1 MLWCVRFVNVMMSN
15 EWLSWKNSE
24 GKNVTHNLNTHTNIF
39 VILFCVFFVFL
50 QCWCHGINTLERNTE
65 NCNTSMLFTSSV
77 QKKSSQ
83 LINNRHFGQHQL
95 LLFVMV
101 THTHSISMH
110 TPNVYSSLQIT
121 HPCVFLFALRL
132 LILHH
137 RYEQQLFKETWQWF
151 HPRVPQCE
159 WTWLSETSH
168 LTKCHIRMILWIH
181 GYINDTKCERVR
193 HAWTQSTF
201 LEVHRVFGSVSIVF
215 RENRTKN
222 DGHNNFNWNFIMR
235 ETWGSFSRTSPHFS
249 GFCT

>member
-1 MLWCVRFVNVMMSN
+1 
-15 EWLSWKNSE
+15 
-24 GKNVTHNLNTHTNIF
+24 
-39 VILFCVFFVFL
+39 
-50 QCWCHGINTLERNTE
+50 
-65 NCNTSMLFTSSV
+65 
-77 QKKSSQ
+77 
-83 LINNRHFGQHQL
+83 
-95 LLFVMV
+95 MV

-110 TPNVYSSLQIT
+110 TPNAYSSLQIT

-137 RYEQQLFKETWQWF
+137 RDEQQLFKETWQWF
-151 HPRVPQCE
+151 HPWVPQCE

-222 DGHNNFNWNFIMR
+222 DGHNNFNWNSSCVKHEGLFQEPHPTFQAFALR
-235 ETWGSFSRTSPHFS
+235 GVLLPNRDFYDQPSFFLQFAVRGFFS
-249 GFCT
+249 ICHLEECALRGMLTVQSTFL

>member
-1 MLWCVRFVNVMMSN
+1 MLLCVRLVNVMMSN

-24 GKNVTHNLNTHTNIF
+24 GKNVTHNLNTQTHLSTF
-39 VILFCVFFVFL
+39 EVFVFM
-50 QCWCHGINTLERNTE
+50 QCWWCTINTLKRDTE
-65 NCNTSMLFTSSV
+65 NCNTPMLFTSSV
-77 QKKSSQ
+77 QKNSSQ
-83 LINNRHFGQHQL
+83 LNNRHFGQLHL

-110 TPNVYSSLQIT
+110 TPNAYSLLQIT
-121 HPCVFLFALRL
+121 HPTHPCIFLFALRL

-137 RYEQQLFKETWQWF
+137 RDEQQLFKETWQWF
-151 HPRVPQCE
+151 HPWVPQCE

-201 LEVHRVFGSVSIVF
+201 LEVQEFF
-215 RENRTKN
+215 
-222 DGHNNFNWNFIMR
+222 WLCFIYFL
-235 ETWGSFSRTSPHFS
+235 GKS
-249 GFCT
+249 GTNQ

>member
-1 MLWCVRFVNVMMSN
+1 MWHTIKNTQTH
-15 EWLSWKNSE
+15 LSTFE
-24 GKNVTHNLNTHTNIF
+24 V
-39 VILFCVFFVFL
+39 FVFM
-50 QCWCHGINTLERNTE
+50 QCWWCTINTLKRDTE
-65 NCNTSMLFTSSV
+65 NCNTPMLFTSSV
-77 QKKSSQ
+77 QKNSSQ
-83 LINNRHFGQHQL
+83 LNNRHFDQLHL

-110 TPNVYSSLQIT
+110 TPNAYSLLQIT
-121 HPCVFLFALRL
+121 HPTHPCIFLFALRL

-137 RYEQQLFKETWQWF
+137 RDEQQLFKETWQWF
-151 HPRVPQCE
+151 HPWVPQCE

-181 GYINDTKCERVR
+181 DYINDTKCERVR